1 MTLGR
6 ERDEK
11 MTTTVE
17 RPAQDAAPPA
27 RGRWGRNGS
36 GGEPDRRVPT
46 PPRLRRRWG
55 VFAAMAAVVC
65 LGALGNVW
73 LHQATTNAS
82 PVVAARSTIARGQII
97 NRADLVTVQIGV
109 DPALHPVPASQLET
123 LVGKR
128 AALDIA
134 AGSLLTGDEVT
145 DKVIPARGKSV
156 VGVAVPATLLP
167 GIPLVAGD
175 QIRVVATPGAQ
186 GEATPGAPPSIAASV
201 VSAATS
207 TDNGQGSLTIITV
220 SVPDSDAAGLAAMA
234 ATGKIAIVLD
244 SRER

>member
-1 MTLGR
+1 
-6 ERDEK
+6 

-17 RPAQDAAPPA
+17 RPAEDAASPA
-27 RGRWGRNGS
+27 RGRWGRNDA
-36 GGEPDRRVPT
+36 GGELGRRVPA
-46 PPRLRRRWG
+46 PPRLRRRGG

-73 LHQATTNAS
+73 LHQATTSAS
-82 PVVAARSTIARGQII
+82 AVVAARSTITRGQMI

-109 DPALHPVPASQLET
+109 DPALRPVPASQLET

-128 AALDIA
+128 AALDVA
-134 AGSLLTGDEVT
+134 AGSLLTGDDVT
-145 DKVIPARGKSV
+145 DKVIPARGESV
-156 VGVAVPATLLP
+156 VGVAVPVTLMP
-167 GIPLVAGD
+167 GTPLVAGD

-186 GEATPGAPPSIAASV
+186 GEATPGAPRSIAASV
-201 VSAATS
+201 VSTATS

-220 SVPDSDAAGLAAMA
+220 AVPDSDAAGLAAMA

>member
-1 MTLGR
+1 MTFGR

-17 RPAQDAAPPA
+17 RPAQDFASPA
-27 RGRWGRNGS
+27 RDRWGRNDAGVEL
-36 GGEPDRRVPT
+36 GRRVPA

-73 LHQATTNAS
+73 LHQATTSAS
-82 PVVAARSTIARGQII
+82 AVVAARSTIIRGQII
-97 NRADLVTVQIGV
+97 NRADLVAVQIGV
-109 DPALHPVPASQLET
+109 DPALRPVPASQLET

-128 AALDIA
+128 AALDVA
-134 AGSLLTGDEVT
+134 AGSLLTGDDVT
-145 DKVIPARGKSV
+145 DKVIPARGESV
-156 VGVAVPATLLP
+156 VGVAVPVTLMP
-167 GIPLVAGD
+167 GTPLVAGD

-186 GEATPGAPPSIAASV
+186 GEATPGAPRSISASV
-201 VSAATS
+201 VSTATS

-220 SVPDSDAAGLAAMA
+220 QVPDSDAAGLAAMA